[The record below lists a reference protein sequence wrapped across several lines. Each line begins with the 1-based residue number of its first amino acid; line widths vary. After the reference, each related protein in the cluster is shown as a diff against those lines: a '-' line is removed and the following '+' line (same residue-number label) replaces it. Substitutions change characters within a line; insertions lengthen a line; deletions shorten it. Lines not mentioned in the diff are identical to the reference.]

1 MSTARKTVWWGAR
14 LRVCE
19 CDVTPDGFEAV
30 VMLERSHGRVGVWV
44 RWRQRVR
51 GQKSKV
57 QAQLGRVRPC
67 SCGMGGWVWDERT
80 SNGRRARLKTQSWPP
95 NPRPSR
101 PES

>member
-67 SCGMGGWVWDERT
+67 SCGMGGYGTSARRTVVER
-80 SNGRRARLKTQSWPP
+80 A
-95 NPRPSR
+95 
-101 PES
+101 